1 MPQKSVEF
9 VIIGTLKI
17 LVLNVNHTFAMVVP
31 YLCNSCHGLMQKAI
45 GFHDAAIVCVKGSAY
60 RICFW
65 YISKDGAID
74 ITNNSS

>member
-1 MPQKSVEF
+1 
-9 VIIGTLKI
+9 
-17 LVLNVNHTFAMVVP
+17 MVVP

-60 RICFW
+60 RIRFW

-74 ITNNSS
+74 ITNNSSLIDKTDVLKIFLIIYKNE